1 MLKGSPRV
9 RLQSLLLVLVA
20 QELGLNSAQLEGSV
34 GLVAMKWKY
43 QASSMH
49 GGSSVLKTIW
59 SSKKHAG
66 RKYFVT
72 SIKEVTEKVLDKQHV
87 GKKYW
92 WSSKLEGSIVLKRS
106 SGEIPGKKKDIQAVE
121 NRKELLDNKLSKGSV
136 RCIARRREVQHMQH
150 VREKYKICRM
160 IERSIAQV
168 GRWREVFCMQYAGEK
183 YQICSMLER
192 SIAYVACQREVY
204 RMQHAGE
211 KYLIC
216 IMLQRSMAYVS
227 SW

>member
-1 MLKGSPRV
+1 MQHTGRKYLVPAGRKELVKSMLKGSPRV

-106 SGEIPGKKKDIQAVE
+106 SGEIPGKKKTFRQQKTE
-121 NRKELLDNKLSKGSV
+121 KSYWTTSCLKEVLD
-136 RCIARRREVQHMQH
+136 
-150 VREKYKICRM
+150 
-160 IERSIAQV
+160 AQPV
-168 GRWREVFCMQYAGEK
+168 GEK
-183 YQICSMLER
+183 YSICSMLER
-192 SIAYVACQREVY
+192 SIRYVE
-204 RMQHAGE
+204 
-211 KYLIC
+211 
-216 IMLQRSMAYVS
+216 
-227 SW
+227 